1 MTARTPFRYDL
12 IGSDVINS
20 HVSPP
25 LRIASMFSAAV
36 TAAHPPASFAPPHPA
51 AAVSH
56 DALVSSKSS
65 RVGEET
71 STTSFDSCSS
81 YLGHTEDWEEENCFC
96 AVSTDPA
103 SHHFSRLHGLHAL
116 ASSWRTCRLSTSL
129 CSSTTRHSL
138 PVRIHCFLSATPR
151 KSSCHAIH
159 SSSNVRQA
167 VRCQR
172 CERHHKRSDGFN
184 SGGHSDG
191 AGGGGTTTAIP
202 Q

>member
-1 MTARTPFRYDL
+1 MNYRL
-12 IGSDVINS
+12 I
-20 HVSPP
+20 HVLCRCHRRS
-25 LRIASMFSAAV
+25 R
-36 TAAHPPASFAPPHPA
+36 ASFAPPHPA

-71 STTSFDSCSS
+71 ATPSFDSCSS
-81 YLGHTEDWEEENCFC
+81 SLAQTRDEEEESCFC
-96 AVSTDPA
+96 AVLTDPA
-103 SHHFSRLHGLHAL
+103 SHHISRLHGLYAL
-116 ASSWRTCRLSTSL
+116 TSSRRTCRLSTPL
-129 CSSTTRHSL
+129 YTSTTRHSL
-138 PVRIHCFLSATPR
+138 PVHIHCFLPATPR

-159 SSSNVRQA
+159 SSSNVRQT

-172 CERHHKRSDGFN
+172 CERHHQRSDGFN